1 LSFEAFCSHQ
11 PLIKS
16 TLFNYALATRF
27 YSNIDKKI
35 IITQL
40 KVDMDIELV
49 DQHNGELSENK
60 FAR

>member
-1 LSFEAFCSHQ
+1 
-11 PLIKS
+11 
-16 TLFNYALATRF
+16 LATRF